1 VREAELAERWARAA
15 GAEAIDT
22 AGERLWV
29 RFPGRRWGGPGPD
42 FRGAVLALDDG
53 RVIRGDVEVHRRAS
67 GWAAHHHGRDPAYDG
82 VVLHLVQRADV
93 PVHDRAGGPIRTI
106 ELPTLSLSEGAGA
119 PSHPCLPAG
128 AELDDVVRRAGQ
140 RRLERK
146 AERFARALREAGPD
160 QALWRGVAEAL
171 GYTRNTVACGRL
183 AEAVPWA
190 RAAGVAAS
198 RGPVGLAALLIGS
211 AGLLSASTLAEAHAW
226 RALEREE
233 GARPALSAWDWR
245 LSGVRIGNHPV
256 TRLRG
261 LAELAQRWLADGG
274 PAACA
279 LARVRA
285 EAGARRPKLWDLVA
299 VPPLIG
305 RGRAQV
311 IVVNTLLPFAL
322 ASGLAE
328 ARSLLDRLPAEPANR
343 VSRYMAAQ
351 LAPAPGRLG
360 IGGACGRQG
369 LLELFAASCAG
380 RVCEGCDARARGQT

>member
-15 GAEAIDT
+15 GAEAVDT
-22 AGERLWV
+22 AGERLRV

-53 RVIRGDVEVHRRAS
+53 SVVRGDVEVHQRAS
-67 GWAAHHHGRDPAYDG
+67 GWAAHRHDRDPAYDG
-82 VVLHLVQRADV
+82 VVLHLVQGADV
-93 PVHDRAGGPIRTI
+93 PVHDRAGRPIRTI
-106 ELPTLSLSEGAGA
+106 ELPMLSLWQDTS
-119 PSHPCLPAG
+119 PPRHPCLAAG
-128 AELDDVVRRAGQ
+128 PVLDEVVRRAGQ

-146 AERFARALREAGPD
+146 AARFGLALRAAGPD

-171 GYTRNTVACGRL
+171 GYTRNAASCGRL

-190 RAAGVAAS
+190 RAADVVAS
-198 RGPVGLAALLIGS
+198 RGRVAVAALLIGS
-211 AGLLSASTLAEAHAW
+211 AGLLSGATLAEAHAW

-245 LSGVRIGNHPV
+245 LAGVRVGNHPI

-261 LAELAQRWLADGG
+261 LAELAQRWLANGG
-274 PAACA
+274 PAPCA

-285 EAGARRPKLWDLVA
+285 ETEARRPKLWDLVA
-299 VPPLIG
+299 APPWIG

-311 IVVNTLLPFAL
+311 IVVNALLPFAL

-328 ARSLLDRLPAEPANR
+328 AAPLLDRLPAEPANR
-343 VSRYMAAQ
+343 VTRYMAAQ
-351 LAPAPGRLG
+351 LVPGPGRLG
-360 IGGACGRQG
+360 AGGRQG

-380 RVCEGCDARARGQT
+380 RVCEGCDARARA